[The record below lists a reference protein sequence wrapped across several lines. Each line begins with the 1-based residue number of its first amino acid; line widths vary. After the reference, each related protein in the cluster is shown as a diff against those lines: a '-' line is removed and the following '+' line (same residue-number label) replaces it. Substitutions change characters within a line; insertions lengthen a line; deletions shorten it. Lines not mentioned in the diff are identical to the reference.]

1 MARPVGA
8 SGADTMRAIRKA
20 AIHRIYRHG
29 YEAMSLRTLAAD
41 VGLRVGSLHN
51 YIPNKQEFLGNLLDE
66 IMAELLL
73 DFEAHMADVS
83 EPRDA
88 LMAFVEFHIDWHTA
102 RKEEVFIGNMEL
114 RSLSPEQYARIT
126 ARRKQYE
133 RHLRAILERGRRKG
147 LWRVENPAVV
157 SKAILALLTGVSNW
171 YRPDGKLSR
180 KQLTRLY
187 QSMVE
192 RMLHEPEGP
201 G

>member
-8 SGADTMRAIRKA
+8 NGADTMRAIRKA
-20 AIHRIYRHG
+20 AIRRIYQHG
-29 YEAMSLRTLAAD
+29 YEAMSLRALAAD

-51 YIPNKQEFLGNLLDE
+51 YIPQKQEFLGNLLDE
-66 IMAELLL
+66 IMTELLL
-73 DFEAHMADVS
+73 DFEAHMAGVTA
-83 EPRDA
+83 PRDA
-88 LMAFVEFHIDWHTA
+88 LRAFVDFHIGWHTA

-133 RHLRAILERGRRKG
+133 RHLRAILVRGKRQG
-147 LWRVENPAVV
+147 LWRVENPAVA

-171 YRPDGKLSR
+171 YRADGDLSR
-180 KQLTRLY
+180 RRLTQLY

-192 RMLHEPEGP
+192 RMLNDPRSD
-201 G
+201 